1 MTFRIKTHDAWGST
15 PVCDF
20 PSLEAA
26 RQAFS
31 SICQDPLYQQDGTV
45 KGIELR
51 EVQADGQSQRL
62 DWHAFA

>member
-15 PVCDF
+15 PVGDF

-31 SICQDPLYQQDGTV
+31 SIYQDPWYQQD
-45 KGIELR
+45 
-51 EVQADGQSQRL
+51 
-62 DWHAFA
+62 